1 MSIMVP
7 ERECF
12 SEAGEAENSLKSG
25 LRERGVK
32 VFEFNPLEDPRW
44 KALTEIHPTAT
55 VFHSVEWLRALKACY
70 GYEPRALTLTPPE
83 LPLTTGFVYCQI
95 RSALTGNRLVSLPFS
110 DHCEPLVDGTDD
122 FNSLLGNLS
131 EAVDQK
137 RWKYLETRPVML
149 KPASA
154 RNFGTSDTYFLHRLN
169 LLPSEEALFKNFHKG
184 SVQRKIRRAE
194 REKLRYEAGSS
205 EKMLDQFYDLLVIT
219 RRRLGLPPQ
228 PRKWFESLIA
238 CMGPS
243 LKIRIALKGET
254 PVASI
259 LTLAGKKSV
268 VYKYGCSEPRFN
280 NLGGTALLFWNTIC
294 EAKASG
300 CDSFDL
306 GRSDIH
312 NPGLVTFKERWGA
325 ERIAVNY
332 WRYPAPAA
340 RSEPEAAIRRF
351 RRIVRLAPR
360 KLLVTLGNLFYRH
373 VG

>member
-1 MSIMVP
+1 MSIIVP
-7 ERECF
+7 ECERSFEAREI
-12 SEAGEAENSLKSG
+12 EDSLKSG
-25 LRERGVK
+25 LRERAVK

-44 KALTEIHPTAT
+44 KALTENHPNAT
-55 VFHSVEWLRALKACY
+55 VFHTVEWLQALKACY
-70 GYEPRALTLTPPE
+70 GYEPRAVTLTPPE
-83 LPLTTGFVYCQI
+83 LPLTTGFVYCRI
-95 RSALTGNRLVSLPFS
+95 RSALTGHRLVSLPFS
-110 DHCEPLVDGTDD
+110 DHCEPLLDRPDD
-122 FNSLLGNLS
+122 LNRLLGNLT

-137 RWKYLETRPVML
+137 RWKYLETRPVTL
-149 KPASA
+149 KPGPA
-154 RNFGTSDTYFLHRLN
+154 RNFGTSNTYFLHRLN

-184 SVQRKIRRAE
+184 SVQRKIRRSE
-194 REKLRYEAGSS
+194 REKLRYVAGAS

-243 LKIRIALKGET
+243 LKIRVALKGET

-259 LTLAGKKSV
+259 LTLSARKTI

-280 NLGGTALLFWNTIC
+280 NLGGTALLFWRTIC

-306 GRSDIH
+306 GRSDID
-312 NPGLVTFKERWGA
+312 NPGLVRFKEHWGA
-325 ERIAVNY
+325 QRTTVNY

-340 RSEPEAAIRRF
+340 GSEPEAAIRRVK
-351 RRIVRLAPR
+351 RIVPFAPK
-360 KLLVTLGNLFYRH
+360 KLLVILGNLFYRH